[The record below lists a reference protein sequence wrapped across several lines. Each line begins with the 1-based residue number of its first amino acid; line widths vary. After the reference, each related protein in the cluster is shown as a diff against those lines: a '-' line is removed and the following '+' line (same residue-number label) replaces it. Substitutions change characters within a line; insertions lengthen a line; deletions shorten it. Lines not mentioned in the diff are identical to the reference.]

1 MSTFDYEVTL
11 SPENNVKF
19 EEMYNDPLAKKIIM
33 DIYQAQVQSENARAN
48 RVIETIYNS
57 FKEGMMEQ
65 HYKLLIQVIQAD
77 IKSEQ

>member
-1 MSTFDYEVTL
+1 MNTFDYEVTL

-65 HYKLLIQVIQAD
+65 HYKLLLQVIQAD
-77 IKSEQ
+77 IKSE